1 MRPVGGL
8 LTGGHFWPPPV
19 LAREWFDEAAFVHA
33 LASQNLQVA
42 HKPKHPPKTVSLKD
56 FNSQSNALVAFL
68 KKMRAQR
75 HIRCV
80 PPCIGM
86 GWPPAFGMGWP
97 PAPAAFERL
106 G

>member
-1 MRPVGGL
+1 
-8 LTGGHFWPPPV
+8 
-19 LAREWFDEAAFVHA
+19 
-33 LASQNLQVA
+33 
-42 HKPKHPPKTVSLKD
+42 
-56 FNSQSNALVAFL
+56 
-68 KKMRAQR
+68 MRAQR

>member
-8 LTGGHFWPPPV
+8 LTDGHLCPPPV

-33 LASQNLQVA
+33 LASQNLQVVR
-42 HKPKHPPKTVSLKD
+42 KPKHPPKAISLKD

-68 KKMRAQR
+68 TKKRAQR
-75 HIRCV
+75 HIRCA
-80 PPCIGM
+80 PPYIEM
-86 GWPPAFGMGWP
+86 AWP